1 MMKLVTNVSEEF
13 DVSVFRIEAMRA
25 VPLSYWPRQGSLSTL
40 ALFSDWTVLF
50 CWPNP
55 YSREVKIWTWFL

>member
-40 ALFSDWTVLF
+40 ALFSD
-50 CWPNP
+50 
-55 YSREVKIWTWFL
+55 